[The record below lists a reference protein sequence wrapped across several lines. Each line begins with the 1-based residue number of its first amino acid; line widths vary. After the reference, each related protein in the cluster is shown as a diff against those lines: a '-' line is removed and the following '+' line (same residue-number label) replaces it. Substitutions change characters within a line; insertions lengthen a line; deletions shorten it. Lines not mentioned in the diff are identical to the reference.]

1 MVSGN
6 LLIPTPALMER
17 AINEPHFPKGPET
30 RLSEKSFS
38 GTRLKITST
47 AFFKVSTD
55 CESGLLFS
63 RNHDFVFSCYL
74 YQSQPLAPKEGGD

>member
-1 MVSGN
+1 
-6 LLIPTPALMER
+6 
-17 AINEPHFPKGPET
+17 
-30 RLSEKSFS
+30 
-38 GTRLKITST
+38 LKITST